1 MPVPASRYPFR
12 RVKSQQVASR
22 DPVKYAPNLRARVG
36 VQICRCGFA
45 FRPATEIEAQPVAL
59 DSAGMTLE
67 RLYAATSAKSPVAHG
82 GSISEIPDLLPWPAV
97 EVSASIAIIVARQE
111 PGPPDEPAQL
121 GSQSWNGLAHQQF
134 EVPDNTGS
142 SNRADLRPHQC
153 VPAVGGGV
161 KAIFSRRRSISN
173 PP

>member
-1 MPVPASRYPFR
+1 MPLPASRYSFR

-45 FRPATEIEAQPVAL
+45 FRPAIEIEAQPVAL
-59 DSAGMTLE
+59 DSAGTTLE
-67 RLYAATSAKSPVAHG
+67 RLYAATSAKSAVVHV
-82 GSISEIPDLLPWPAV
+82 GSIGEIPDLLPWPAV

-111 PGPPDEPAQL
+111 PGPPDKPAQL
-121 GSQSWNGLAHQQF
+121 GSQSSNCLAHQQF
-134 EVPDNTGS
+134 EVPDNVGS
-142 SNRADLRPHQC
+142 GNSADLRPRQC